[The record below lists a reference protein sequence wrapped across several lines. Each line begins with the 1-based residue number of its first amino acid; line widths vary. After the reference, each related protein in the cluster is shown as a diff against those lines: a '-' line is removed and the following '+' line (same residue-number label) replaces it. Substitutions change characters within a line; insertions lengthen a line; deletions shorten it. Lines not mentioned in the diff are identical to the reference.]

1 MKLML
6 YSPDSYG
13 LGHVR
18 RSISL
23 AEAVLER
30 NPGSSALLLTGAPRA
45 HYFDYPEHCDYLK
58 LPSITKNSAGEYI
71 SRDLDLQPEKV
82 IRMREGVIWLTAASF
97 SPDVLLVDHSPIGI
111 GGEIVPTLMRLAA
124 GPDKRTTRVLG
135 LRDVIDSPDRV
146 RSAWARHNVID
157 VLRNAYDRILV
168 YGDPGIFDVVD
179 AYGIPADV
187 ASKLSYVGYLP
198 RTGNRFAERAIR
210 ETYAPRTDRLVVVAL
225 GGGGDGNTLLSTT
238 LTAYE
243 QLGPKPPFEILAV
256 TGPLMSPR
264 KRKRFLATADA
275 LPGVSLLEY
284 TDQMPEMFGAADL
297 VVSMGGYNTICE
309 LACAGANALV
319 VPRSHPRREQLIRV
333 RLMQERGMLSYL
345 YGTDVTPERLMAAVL
360 GNLDQERRRRDW
372 GLDFNG
378 LHEAAALLSPHSTDP
393 ARALGATVAWGRC

>member
-23 AEAVLER
+23 AGAVLEH
-30 NPGSSALLLTGAPRA
+30 NPGSNGLLLTGAPRA
-45 HYFDYPEHCDYLK
+45 HYFDYPENCDYLK
-58 LPSITKNSAGEYI
+58 LPSITKDKDGKYI
-71 SRDLDLQPEKV
+71 SRGLNLEAEKV
-82 IRMREGVIWLTAASF
+82 IRMRAGVIWLAAASF
-97 SPDVLLVDHSPIGI
+97 SPDVLLVDHSPVGI

-146 RSAWARHNVID
+146 RSAWAENNVID
-157 VLRNAYDRILV
+157 VLRNGYDRILV
-168 YGDPGIFDVVD
+168 YGDSDVFNVVE
-179 AYGIPADV
+179 AYGIPDDV
-187 ASKLSYVGYLP
+187 ASKLSYVGYIP
-198 RTGNRFAERAIR
+198 RSGNRFAERAIR
-210 ETYAPRTDRLVVVAL
+210 ESYASRTGRLVVVAL
-225 GGGGDGNTLLSTT
+225 GGGGDGNTLLSTI
-238 LTAYE
+238 LSGYD
-243 QLGPKPPFEILAV
+243 QLGPEPPFEILAV

-264 KRKRFLATADA
+264 KRKRFLATAEA

-284 TDQMPEMFGAADL
+284 TDQMPEMFAAADL

-309 LACAGANALV
+309 LACAGANALI
-319 VPRSHPRREQLIRV
+319 VPRSHPRQEQSIRA
-333 RLMQERGMLSYL
+333 RLLQERGVLSCL
-345 YGTDVTPERLMAAVL
+345 SGSELTAEKLMTAVL
-360 GNLDQERRRRDW
+360 GNLDRERPQRNW

-378 LHEAAALLSPHSTDP
+378 LHKAAALLSPRSTET